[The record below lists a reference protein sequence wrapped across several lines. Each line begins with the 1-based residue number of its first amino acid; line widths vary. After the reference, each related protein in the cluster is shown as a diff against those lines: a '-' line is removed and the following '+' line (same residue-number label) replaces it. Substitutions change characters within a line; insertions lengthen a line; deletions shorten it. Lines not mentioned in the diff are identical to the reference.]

1 MNTIEI
7 RRYTCEMLESLDTKA
22 IRAWLK
28 KREDY
33 ERQVRIHNQAVPLN
47 QLRLEQVTEQISSSV
62 LTVYTKA
69 SGVQP
74 ANVVDATLL
83 LWLRGLLNAEVT
95 GADGANLSLMLKDV
109 MKMPPKLTPSS
120 LVRDMMVKFEMMMST
135 SGLTTE
141 FDQAVGKKAREEL
154 RKVILENI
162 RDVSFRIRVK
172 SLFEGTTVLS
182 NNVRS
187 DVTTMWQQLLV
198 VAKVEMD
205 EKHLQKLIADEKK
218 ADQGKEKAKE
228 SPPRSQLVKNAKDS
242 QQKKNRSGKPS

>member
-1 MNTIEI
+1 
-7 RRYTCEMLESLDTKA
+7 
-22 IRAWLK
+22 
-28 KREDY
+28 
-33 ERQVRIHNQAVPLN
+33 
-47 QLRLEQVTEQISSSV
+47 
-62 LTVYTKA
+62 
-69 SGVQP
+69 
-74 ANVVDATLL
+74 TLL

-109 MKMPPKLTPSS
+109 MRMPSKLTPSS
-120 LVRDMMVKFEMMMST
+120 LVRDMMVNFEMMMST

-141 FDQAVGKKAREEL
+141 FDQAAGKKAREEL

-228 SPPRSQLVKNAKDS
+228 SSPRSQL
-242 QQKKNRSGKPS
+242 